1 MTNKLKIK
9 LHEATQNNDGGD
21 SYRFAKIIYTFK
33 NPYGV
38 KETFSEI
45 IHFRDRIPVDSIKD
59 KVIESFYE
67 GMRVNGFIP
76 VGKEDEHVVVLEAA
90 NGKFCKAEY
99 SDKDRPFKIDYTKYA
114 KPGALRKFVTVVDV
128 IWSNDMYDE
137 FWQGNE
143 YLIDQARKRDK
154 ERDER
159 GEYSEAVSKVL
170 SEATIRCSMQ
180 KNEKSYLLDADDR
193 NILNRNFYSDVDMD
207 LLERNFGMLKFV
219 DSFFPDDKTNGTATQ
234 TEISAEDAETMVGD
248 HESFLVL
255 CMDTLSNKD
264 GFDYQVYR
272 VYGPKGTD
280 YITCSYK

>member
-1 MTNKLKIK
+1 MAKKLKIK
-9 LHEATQNNDGGD
+9 LHEATQNNVVED

-45 IHFRDRIPVDSIKD
+45 IHFRDRISVDSIKD

-76 VGKEDEHVVVLEAA
+76 VGKENEHVVVLEAA
-90 NGKFCKAEY
+90 NGKLCKAEY

-137 FWQGNE
+137 FWQGNQ

-170 SEATIRCSMQ
+170 S
-180 KNEKSYLLDADDR
+180 DADR
-193 NILNRNFYSDVDMD
+193 KFLQGHTINNAQLNAF
-207 LLERNFGMLKFV
+207 EREFPKLKFT
-219 DSFFPDDKTNGTATQ
+219 DTFFPKNPTYRAT
-234 TEISAEDAETMVGD
+234 TDEIPLTAEDAETMIGSRED
-248 HESFLVL
+248 FLLL
-255 CMDTLSNKD
+255 CLDALRSDSSLEKVVTPE
-264 GFDYQVYR
+264 GE
-272 VYGPKGTD
+272 D
-280 YITCSYK
+280 YIRAYIP